1 MAVVSILSYSI
12 VDDDGNAKSMPI
24 YIPSGVSVTNIQA
37 FSDAMA
43 PLLDDVI
50 DGVINAV
57 TLSIGLT
64 LPGGLK
70 SSPVAGSNVQE
81 GALISFDVASTNYN
95 FSIFVPAWAQTFF
108 SGVQVTLEDTE
119 PGLFLTQMVSGSNS
133 TFPTDRS
140 GGDLTAVL
148 SGIKRFRK

>member
-1 MAVVSILSYSI
+1 MAVVSVLSYSI

-24 YIPSGVSVTNIQA
+24 YIPSGATIANIQA

-50 DGVINAV
+50 DGVIGYV

-81 GALISFDVASTNYN
+81 GALISFDVASSNYRH
-95 FSIFVPAWAQTFF
+95 SIFVPAWAQTFF
-108 SGVQVTLEDTE
+108 SGAQVTLEDTE
-119 PGLFLTQMVSGSNS
+119 PGLFATQMVSGSNS
-133 TFPTDRS
+133 IAPSDRA
-140 GGDLTAVL
+140 GLDLTSVL
-148 SGIKRFRK
+148 DGIKRFRK

>member
-1 MAVVSILSYSI
+1 MAVVSVLSYSI

-24 YIPSGVSVTNIQA
+24 YIPAGATVANIQA

-43 PLLDDVI
+43 PLLDDVL

-81 GALISFDVASTNYN
+81 GALISFDVASSNYSH
-95 FSIFVPAWAQTFF
+95 SIFVPAWAQAFF
-108 SGVQVTLEDTE
+108 SGSQVTLEDTE
-119 PGLFLTQMVSGSNS
+119 PGLFATQMVSGSNTIAPS
-133 TFPTDRS
+133 DRA
-140 GGDLTAVL
+140 GLDLTSVL
-148 SGIKRFRK
+148 SGSKRFRK